1 MNPLRPLVATQLPS
15 EGSVVPDDP
24 ITRHIVLKVFR
35 GPAPP
40 VRPLIPP
47 RGDSR
52 RTNGPI
58 RGAGRDRRAGRGTTR
73 SSVSLISNNR
83 DEGAVRHRE
92 NTRPSWYLKAEEPR
106 EALVSVAD
114 QETLPHLCYG
124 LKCATCL
131 TTSRHL
137 RSGPAELR
145 SAPTGECVLKF
156 DRTFQCLLPQ
166 PPCIVYS
173 PSPTQSPLC
182 SFLFVEDRKG
192 YHRGVLHDPRCLG

>member
-24 ITRHIVLKVFR
+24 ITRHIVLKAFR

-58 RGAGRDRRAGRGTTR
+58 RGAGKDRRAGRGTTR

-83 DEGAVRHRE
+83 GEGAV
-92 NTRPSWYLKAEEPR
+92 SQQW
-106 EALVSVAD
+106 
-114 QETLPHLCYG
+114 
-124 LKCATCL
+124 TCNS
-131 TTSRHL
+131 TSRL
-137 RSGPAELR
+137 
-145 SAPTGECVLKF
+145 
-156 DRTFQCLLPQ
+156 Q
-166 PPCIVYS
+166 PG
-173 PSPTQSPLC
+173 Q
-182 SFLFVEDRKG
+182 
-192 YHRGVLHDPRCLG
+192 